1 MNKLEKIKEL
11 IKSPVSDG
19 VSMQIEELRKNQ
31 VIIYGA
37 GSYGKEFYF
46 FLKENGIKAECFLDR
61 NAEQIKEIDGVKV
74 FSLDNYKGPIDGV
87 KVFIAIVCDK
97 NVRKS
102 IINSIHAAGFGNV
115 TEAQSISCRKVS
127 FSYNY
132 NCKNA
137 FERIEKAYNL
147 LSDDK
152 SREIFLENIYAHLS
166 RDYSDVGKY
175 EENMQGQYFPKDIR
189 FSKGYSAFVDC
200 GGFIGDTVEMLMKL
214 TTPDRIVSFEPM
226 IENYCRLVDT
236 CSRYSHTKTEF
247 TLLNNAI
254 SDKVKSVSFSSGTG
268 SGSVSE
274 NGDRNIT
281 AVSLDTALC
290 GFKPTFIKMDIEGEE
305 INALNGARN
314 MIASAKPDMAICVYH
329 NIEHIWEI
337 PLLISSF
344 ADGYSFYLRNY
355 NPYTMETVLYA
366 FEEVR
371 NK

>member
-11 IKSPVSDG
+11 IQSPAIDG
-19 VSMQIEELRKNQ
+19 VSLQIENLRKKR

-74 FSLDNYKGPIDGV
+74 FSLDSYTGSVDAV
-87 KVFIAIVCDK
+87 KVLVAIVCDK
-97 NVRKS
+97 DIRKT
-102 IINSIHAAGFGNV
+102 IINSIYAVGFSDV
-115 TEAQSISCRKVS
+115 TAAQSISCRQVS
-127 FSYNY
+127 FSCNY
-132 NCKNA
+132 KYKSA
-137 FERIEKAYNL
+137 FERIKEAYKLMN
-147 LSDDK
+147 DDK
-152 SREIFLENIYAHLS
+152 SKEIFLENIYAHLS

-175 EENMQGQYFPKDIR
+175 EENLQEQYFPKDIQPQ
-189 FSKGYSAFVDC
+189 KGYSAFIDC
-200 GGFIGDTVEMLMKL
+200 GGFIGDTVETLMKL

-226 IENYCRLVDT
+226 LENYCMLVDA
-236 CSRYSHTKTEF
+236 CGKYSDKKTEF
-247 TLLNNAI
+247 TLMNNAV

-329 NIEHIWEI
+329 NIEHLWEI

-355 NPYTMETVLYA
+355 NSYTMETVLYA